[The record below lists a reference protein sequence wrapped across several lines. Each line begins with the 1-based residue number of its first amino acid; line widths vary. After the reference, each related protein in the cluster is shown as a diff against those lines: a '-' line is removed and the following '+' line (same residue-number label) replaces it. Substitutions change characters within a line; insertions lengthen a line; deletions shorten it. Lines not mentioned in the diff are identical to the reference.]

1 MVLGWSSLP
10 FLAYSIKSPL
20 LAVPPGLTWRDNMRR
35 ASFTARGADISLLG
49 EYIRPGA
56 GVRGKLEI
64 IWLVEEVGGLSIRK
78 VHTIY
83 STVGEASNH
92 GQMGVFTI
100 DDDMPYET

>member
-1 MVLGWSSLP
+1 
-10 FLAYSIKSPL
+10 
-20 LAVPPGLTWRDNMRR
+20 MRR
-35 ASFTARGADISLLG
+35 ALFTARGADISLLG

-56 GVRGKLEI
+56 GVRGRLEI

-92 GQMGVFTI
+92 GQMGVLQLTTVCPMI
-100 DDDMPYET
+100 HR